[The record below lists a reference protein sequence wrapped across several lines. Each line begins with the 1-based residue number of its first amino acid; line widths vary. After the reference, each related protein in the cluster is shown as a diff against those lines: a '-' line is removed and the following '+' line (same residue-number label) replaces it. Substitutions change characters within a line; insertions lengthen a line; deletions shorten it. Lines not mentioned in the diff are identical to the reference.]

1 VLHRHTYA
9 GASAGSSYF
18 SVNEAEVDQSKR
30 ENDIKLKALMS
41 VNSGFA
47 ESAMRGTAELSTHVI
62 ATDDTQAS
70 QAFAFLKDSAEIYRC
85 VQSIARPQYSSGA
98 SLC

>member
-1 VLHRHTYA
+1 MSDDYRQQYQ
-9 GASAGSSYF
+9 
-18 SVNEAEVDQSKR
+18 AEVDQSKR

-41 VNSGFA
+41 VHSGFA

-70 QAFAFLKDSAEIYRC
+70 QAFSN
-85 VQSIARPQYSSGA
+85 S
-98 SLC
+98 